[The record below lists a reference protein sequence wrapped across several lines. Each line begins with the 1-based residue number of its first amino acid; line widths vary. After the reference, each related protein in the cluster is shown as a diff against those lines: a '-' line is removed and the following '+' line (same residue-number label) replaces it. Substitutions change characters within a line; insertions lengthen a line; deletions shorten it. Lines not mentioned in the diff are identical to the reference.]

1 MLTRKQA
8 KINSNSDT
16 NVKLQKESNKP
27 QDVNCKTGK
36 RGRPRKINIVES
48 LHINEEVENEI
59 SNKSDETSEINELT
73 RAMESTMIRSTGES
87 FRDVF
92 ESLSEEQLFNNF
104 NNETFTVNN
113 FEEKDDYNQDNND
126 YCNDDDNG
134 EYYDADNVDGAN
146 LEVVEPEDANVE
158 KNANLKFIQTNRGGR
173 KLLHNGYSC
182 VSDDGDFDCTFW
194 KCTFSKVVITKEAGK
209 KDKRKYVYCPGRCH
223 SFEDRDIR
231 IITAHNSYF
240 HFPDPVEN
248 ECLIANENIKLMGKN
263 TEDKPRS
270 MIKKAQIN
278 VSKEAAARL
287 NRPSTHMFNRIR
299 STAET
304 CGSRI
309 QIV

>member
-1 MLTRKQA
+1 M
-8 KINSNSDT
+8 
-16 NVKLQKESNKP
+16 
-27 QDVNCKTGK
+27 
-36 RGRPRKINIVES
+36 
-48 LHINEEVENEI
+48 I
-59 SNKSDETSEINELT
+59 S
-73 RAMESTMIRSTGES
+73 STGGS

-194 KCTFSKVVITKEAGK
+194 KCTFSKVVITKEAE
-209 KDKRKYVYCPGRCH
+209 RK
-223 SFEDRDIR
+223 
-231 IITAHNSYF
+231 
-240 HFPDPVEN
+240 
-248 ECLIANENIKLMGKN
+248 
-263 TEDKPRS
+263 
-270 MIKKAQIN
+270 
-278 VSKEAAARL
+278 
-287 NRPSTHMFNRIR
+287 
-299 STAET
+299 
-304 CGSRI
+304 
-309 QIV
+309 